1 MQMKAAFAVWNNRI
15 APVFDVAREIRLVEA
30 EFGRIIREKDE
41 KLPAD
46 SGPEKGRRLIELG
59 VDMLVCGAISRLML
73 SQIAAYDIRVISFVA
88 GDIGEVMRAWLSGD
102 FIKEAFTMPGCR
114 RGGGRLSKM
123 EPLEKKEP
131 RVHRHRGCMNPR
143 GGQGAGRAESTAYG
157 QKKERIMGKV
167 AVSCE
172 EPGLDSQ
179 IDPRFGR
186 AAGFCIVDPDT
197 LEFKYVDNGSSQAM
211 AQGAGIQAADTVCRT
226 GANVVLTG
234 SVGPK
239 AFRALSA
246 AGIRVGQNLENMT
259 VRQAIA
265 KFKAGQ
271 VEMATTPNRMG
282 HGA

>member
-1 MQMKAAFAVWNNRI
+1 MKAAFAVWNKRI

-30 EFGRIIREKDE
+30 ESGRIVRERDE
-41 KLPAD
+41 KLPAN
-46 SGPEKGRRLIELG
+46 SGSETGRCLIGLG

-73 SQIAAYDIRVISFVA
+73 SQIAAYDIRVVSFVA
-88 GDIGEVMRAWLSGD
+88 GDLCEVIQAWLSGD
-102 FIKEAFTMPGCR
+102 FRKEAFTMPGCR
-114 RGGGRLSKM
+114 GGRLSGM
-123 EPLEKKEP
+123 NSLEKKEH
-131 RVHRHRGCMNPR
+131 RVHRHGGCMNPR
-143 GGQGAGRAESTAYG
+143 GGQGVGRAASTAFELE
-157 QKKERIMGKV
+157 KERIMVKI

-179 IDPRFGR
+179 VDPRFGR

-197 LEFKYVDNGSSQAM
+197 LESKFVDNGSSQAM
-211 AQGAGIQAADTVCRT
+211 AQGAGIQAAETVCRS

-246 AGIRVGQNLENMT
+246 AGIQVGQNLENMT

-265 KFKAGQ
+265 KFKAGE
-271 VEMATTPNRMG
+271 VDMASKPNSMG

>member
-1 MQMKAAFAVWNNRI
+1 
-15 APVFDVAREIRLVEA
+15 
-30 EFGRIIREKDE
+30 
-41 KLPAD
+41 
-46 SGPEKGRRLIELG
+46 
-59 VDMLVCGAISRLML
+59 ML

-102 FIKEAFTMPGCR
+102 FINEAFTMPGCR
-114 RGGGRLSKM
+114 RGGGRISKM
-123 EPLEKKEP
+123 DSIEKKEP
-131 RVHRHRGCMNPR
+131 RIKRYRGCMNPR
-143 GGQGAGRAESTAYG
+143 GGQGADRAESTAYG
-157 QKKERIMGKV
+157 QKKERIMGKI